1 MCLPKPK
8 IDPNL
13 AELTRQQKADADEA
27 AREVQLDI
35 SEQKQEDKDLAIT
48 DRAAKKLRRKGG
60 GGGRKRYSMLNTSQ
74 ASSSNLGQRFG

>member
-8 IDPNL
+8 VDPNV

-48 DRAAKKLRRKGG
+48 ERAAKTLRRRGG
-60 GGGRKRYSMLNTSQ
+60 SSSKKRYSMLNPSSGSTS
-74 ASSSNLGQRFG
+74 NFGQRFS

>member
-1 MCLPKPK
+1 MCFPKPK
-8 IDPNL
+8 LDPNL
-13 AELTRQQKADADEA
+13 AELTRKQKADADEA

-48 DRAAKKLRRKGG
+48 ERAAKTLRRKGSSG
-60 GGGRKRYSMLNTSQ
+60 GKKRYSMLNTSQ